1 MRYYTVK
8 FCLREDARRT
18 LTTDQF
24 YTNFNDALAASLELE
39 TDPDIYTSWVEE
51 DNKNYYTCGID
62 EGKRTLKASVD
73 QLQSQIL
80 RLQERC
86 SWWQNKHTKAIENY
100 ENSIRNLKERIAL
113 LKRGDN
119 ETTRTDI

>member
-24 YTNFNDALAASLELE
+24 YTNFSDALAASLELE

-51 DNKNYYTCGID
+51 DNKNYYTD
-62 EGKRTLKASVD
+62 
-73 QLQSQIL
+73 
-80 RLQERC
+80 
-86 SWWQNKHTKAIENY
+86 
-100 ENSIRNLKERIAL
+100 
-113 LKRGDN
+113 
-119 ETTRTDI
+119 

>member
-51 DNKNYYTCGID
+51 DNKNYYKD
-62 EGKRTLKASVD
+62 
-73 QLQSQIL
+73 
-80 RLQERC
+80 
-86 SWWQNKHTKAIENY
+86 
-100 ENSIRNLKERIAL
+100 
-113 LKRGDN
+113 
-119 ETTRTDI
+119 